1 MADFQAVPAPGYIIQ
16 DFVQRAMTHK
26 SEHDGTLNPAE
37 HWSFLDI
44 WLFQWQYSKV
54 HKLLDKDEDICVI
67 LSLYITTVYFK
78 YNNKNVVAVQ
88 TLNFNWRGF
97 YKKMFRN

>member
-16 DFVQRAMTHK
+16 DFVQSAMTHK

-54 HKLLDKDEDICVI
+54 HNLLDKDEDICVI

-88 TLNFNWRGF
+88 TLNFNWKGF

>member
-1 MADFQAVPAPGYIIQ
+1 MVDFQAVPAPGYIIQ
-16 DFVQRAMTHK
+16 DFVQSAMTHK

-54 HKLLDKDEDICVI
+54 HNLLDKDICVI

-97 YKKMFRN
+97 Y